1 MLATTAEAQQL
12 SFEGEAVQ
20 GGLVIGRVDDPTAR
34 ITVDGKDVRRSPAGE
49 FLIGFARDAG
59 PRTVVAAILPAGNK
73 ATKTLTV
80 KKRTYKIDRIDG
92 LPQAQVSPDPE
103 AMKRIQADTAEIAK
117 ARAADTAQA
126 FFAAGF
132 VWPATGR
139 ISGVY
144 GSQRILN
151 GEPRAPH
158 SGLDIAAPEGAPVL
172 AAAAGRVAL
181 AADDMVLTGKTL
193 LLDHGHG
200 LTTSYIHLSKI
211 LVRAGESVA
220 QGAPI
225 GRVGKTGRTTAAH
238 LHWGVH
244 LFDIALDPALLVSGT
259 AEAAQ
264 SESKK

>member
-12 SFEGEAVQ
+12 SFDGEAVQ

-132 VWPATGR
+132 AWPATGR

-151 GEPRAPH
+151 GEPRSPH
-158 SGLDIAAPEGAPVL
+158 YGVDIAAPRGTPIRTMGDGV
-172 AAAAGRVAL
+172 VAV
-181 AADDMVLTGKTL
+181 AHPDMFLTGRTVMI
-193 LLDHGHG
+193 DHGHG
-200 LTTSYIHLSKI
+200 LT
-211 LVRAGESVA
+211 SVYA
-220 QGAPI
+220 HMDEIRVTPGQRVAKGDVIGLLGAS
-225 GRVGKTGRTTAAH
+225 GRVTGPH
-238 LHWGVH
+238 LHWGAA
-244 LFDIALDPALLVSGT
+244 LFSTQLDPALLAGPMG
-259 AEAAQ
+259 EDRGG
-264 SESKK
+264 